1 MQASLRRRWRRS
13 YLYFIRYPSISSN
26 SLSPTKDTLAQV
38 YSEKHRQS
46 TLWGHAT
53 RDPLQGLARGLA
65 PFDPHPGGRGKEHHG
80 RAAGSLGEDP
90 SQRGGAGRVA
100 RQGPLR

>member
-38 YSEKHRQS
+38 IYSEKHS
-46 TLWGHAT
+46 EEK
-53 RDPLQGLARGLA
+53 DKVYPL
-65 PFDPHPGGRGKEHHG
+65 
-80 RAAGSLGEDP
+80 
-90 SQRGGAGRVA
+90 
-100 RQGPLR
+100 GPRYA